1 MCGSFVENSKYGI
14 NNPKNRE
21 LLKINSLMV
30 LLCEDE
36 RILEDKQ
43 YNPMLQD
50 CTASYKIE
58 PDIQA
63 LFGLTEAYK
72 NLDITHFQ

>member
-36 RILEDKQ
+36 RILEDK
-43 YNPMLQD
+43 
-50 CTASYKIE
+50 
-58 PDIQA
+58 
-63 LFGLTEAYK
+63 
-72 NLDITHFQ
+72 